1 MLVYL
6 NQRPMIM
13 AAVGCIIIAV
23 CGFHSVNLLIIFI
36 CLSVG
41 VLILSA
47 VLRKL
52 KMVVAGGLIVIMG
65 LVCLSTL
72 KDIAGLQNFSGK
84 EITANIIFTETEFK
98 SSAYYRSR
106 CEVIGDSVLPRG
118 TKLTLWHEPA
128 DVDSGYIFEA
138 KISLEKIDEE
148 YKAINYGEGV
158 YLSGNVKKLKKTERY
173 DSVDMAVNSVRR
185 YMKRTLFSG
194 MSFDS
199 ASTMCAV
206 AFGDKGYFSNE
217 FYNNVKA
224 SGVAH
229 VMVVSGMHLGI
240 LVGLALYIAE
250 KFIYNPKLRALI
262 MYLVVIMLTSV
273 CGFTMSVLRAG
284 LTYIIMGVGL
294 LFNRYYTPENAL
306 GGAVV
311 IILLSS
317 PFAVFSVSFG
327 LSVLSTF
334 GILAVALPVC
344 KYIDTKWV
352 GIPKFIRYI
361 FKVAVI
367 SLSAMLLTLPVVIKV
382 FGYVSTVAVV
392 TNLLITF
399 AVTLALSI
407 TVLALAVSLLFPNIG
422 KLILCVGDL
431 VVRYVNFVINFMGS
445 LPFATV
451 NVPSYFTLF
460 AVSLIFCVFWILLA
474 CKKRNNMIKL
484 KEINRKVIKE
494 RGSIKKWQS
503 FLRKH

>member
-6 NQRPMIM
+6 NQRPMII
-13 AAVGCIIIAV
+13 AAVGCVLTAV
-23 CGFHSVNLLIIFI
+23 CGFYSVNLLILFI
-36 CLSVG
+36 CFSVC
-41 VLILSA
+41 VLILSV
-47 VLRKL
+47 VLRKV
-52 KMVVAGGLIVIMG
+52 KTVVASGLIVIMG
-65 LVCLSTL
+65 LVCLYTL
-72 KDIAGLQNFSGK
+72 KEISDLENFAGK
-84 EITANIIFTETEFK
+84 EVTANIIFTETEFK

-138 KISLEKIDEE
+138 KISLKKIDEE
-148 YKAINYGEGV
+148 YKAMNYSEEI
-158 YLSGNVKKLKKTERY
+158 YLCGNVKSLEKTDKYDGIMRAV
-173 DSVDMAVNSVRR
+173 DSVRQ
-185 YMKRTLFSG
+185 YIKRTLFGG

-206 AFGDKGYFSNE
+206 AFGDKGYFSDE

-229 VMVVSGMHLGI
+229 VMVVSGMHLGV
-240 LVGLALYIAE
+240 LVMLALYISE
-250 KFIYNPKLRALI
+250 KFIFNPKLRAVI
-262 MYLVVIMLTSV
+262 MYLVVIMLASV
-273 CGFTMSVLRAG
+273 CGFTMSILRAG
-284 LTYIIMGVGL
+284 ITYIIMGVGL

-306 GGAVV
+306 GFAVV
-311 IILLSS
+311 IILLTS
-317 PFAVFSVSFG
+317 PFAVFSVSFL

-344 KYIDTKWV
+344 RYISEKRSKT
-352 GIPKFIRYI
+352 PKFIRNI
-361 FKVAVI
+361 FNTAVI

-445 LPFATV
+445 LPFSAV
-451 NVPSYFTLF
+451 RVPSYFTVF

-484 KEINRKVIKE
+484 KEINQKVIKE
-494 RGSIKKWQS
+494 RGSVKKWQS

>member
-1 MLVYL
+1 M
-6 NQRPMIM
+6 
-13 AAVGCIIIAV
+13 
-23 CGFHSVNLLIIFI
+23 
-36 CLSVG
+36 
-41 VLILSA
+41 
-47 VLRKL
+47 
-52 KMVVAGGLIVIMG
+52 IMG

-72 KDIAGLQNFSGK
+72 NEIENLRNFAGK
-84 EITANIIFTETEFK
+84 EVTANIIFTETEYK

-106 CEVIGDSVLPRG
+106 CEVIGNSVLPKG

-148 YKAINYGEGV
+148 YKAMNYSEEI
-158 YLSGNVKKLKKTERY
+158 YLCGNVKSLEKTDKYDGIMRAV
-173 DSVDMAVNSVRR
+173 DSVRQ
-185 YMKRTLFSG
+185 YIKRTLFGG

-206 AFGDKGYFSNE
+206 AFGDKGYFSVE

-273 CGFTMSVLRAG
+273 CGFTMSILRAG
-284 LTYIIMGVGL
+284 ITYIIMGVGL

-317 PFAVFSVSFG
+317 PFAVFSVSFE

-344 KYIDTKWV
+344 RYISEKRSKT
-352 GIPKFIRYI
+352 PKFIRNI
-361 FKVAVI
+361 FNTAVI

-407 TVLALAVSLLFPNIG
+407 TVVALIVSLLFPNMG
-422 KLILCVGDL
+422 KLILSLSDL
-431 VVRYVNFVINFMGS
+431 IVKYINLVINFMGG
-445 LPFATV
+445 LPFATAE
-451 NVPSYFTLF
+451 VPTYFWIF
-460 AVSLIFCVFWILLA
+460 AVLLIFCVFWLLLA

-484 KEINRKVIKE
+484 KEINQKVIKE
-494 RGSIKKWQS
+494 RGSVKKWQS

>member
-1 MLVYL
+1 MLDYL
-6 NQRPMIM
+6 IKRPMII
-13 AAVGCIIIAV
+13 AAVGCIIMAV
-23 CGFHSVNLLIIFI
+23 CGFYSDNLLIIFI
-36 CLSVG
+36 CLSAG
-41 VLILSA
+41 FLIISLA
-47 VLRKL
+47 LRKF
-52 KMVVAGGLIVIMG
+52 KRVVVGGLVMIMG

-72 KDIAGLQNFSGK
+72 NEIENLRNFAGK
-84 EITANIIFTETEFK
+84 EVTANIIFTETEYK

-106 CEVIGDSVLPRG
+106 CEVIGNSVLPKG

-148 YKAINYGEGV
+148 YKAMNYSEEI
-158 YLSGNVKKLKKTERY
+158 YLCGNVKSLEKTDKYDGIMRAV
-173 DSVDMAVNSVRR
+173 DSVRQ
-185 YMKRTLFSG
+185 YIKRTLFGG

-206 AFGDKGYFSNE
+206 AFGDKGYFSDE

-273 CGFTMSVLRAG
+273 CGFTMSILRAG
-284 LTYIIMGVGL
+284 ITYIIMGIGL
-294 LFNRYYTPENAL
+294 LLNRDYTPENAL

-317 PFAVFSVSFG
+317 PFAVFSVSFL
-327 LSVLSTF
+327 LSVLSTL

-344 KYIDTKWV
+344 KYIDSKVV
-352 GIPKFIRYI
+352 GIPKFIRY
-361 FKVAVI
+361 VLNLAVI
-367 SLSAMLLTLPVVIKV
+367 SLSALVLTLPVVIYV

-407 TVLALAVSLLFPNIG
+407 TVLALIVSLLFPNMG
-422 KLILCVGDL
+422 KLILSLSDL
-431 VVRYVNFVINFMGS
+431 IVKYINLVINFMGG
-445 LPFATV
+445 LPFATAE
-451 NVPSYFTLF
+451 VPTYFWIF
-460 AVSLIFCVFWILLA
+460 AVLLIFCVFWLLLA

-484 KEINRKVIKE
+484 KEINQKVIKE
-494 RGSIKKWQS
+494 RGSVKKWQS

>member
-1 MLVYL
+1 MLVYFT
-6 NQRPMIM
+6 QRPMII

-23 CGFHSVNLLIIFI
+23 CGFYSVNLLIIFI
-36 CLSVG
+36 CLCVCF
-41 VLILSA
+41 LILSV
-47 VLRKL
+47 VLRKF
-52 KMVVAGGLIVIMG
+52 KTVVASGLIVIMG

-72 KDIAGLQNFSGK
+72 KEIEGLENLTGK
-84 EITANIIFTETEFK
+84 EVTANIVFTETDFK
-98 SSAYYRSR
+98 SSSYYKSR
-106 CEVIGDSVLPRG
+106 CEVIGDSVLPKG
-118 TKLTLWHEPA
+118 TKLSLWHKPA
-128 DVDSGYIFEA
+128 DVDSGYIFKA

-148 YKAINYGEGV
+148 YKAINYSEGV
-158 YLSGNVKKLKKTERY
+158 YLGGNIKTLEKTERY
-173 DSVDMAVNSVRR
+173 DSVDSAVKSVRR
-185 YMKRTLFSG
+185 YIKRTLFSG

-206 AFGDKGYFSNE
+206 VFGDKGYFSDE

-229 VMVVSGMHLGI
+229 VMVVSGMHLGV
-240 LVGLALYIAE
+240 LVMLALYISE

-317 PFAVFSVSFG
+317 PFAVFSVSFE

-334 GILAVALPVC
+334 GILVVALPVC
-344 KYIDTKWV
+344 RYISEKRSKT
-352 GIPKFIRYI
+352 PKFIRNI
-361 FKVAVI
+361 FNTAVI

-484 KEINRKVIKE
+484 KEINQKVIRE